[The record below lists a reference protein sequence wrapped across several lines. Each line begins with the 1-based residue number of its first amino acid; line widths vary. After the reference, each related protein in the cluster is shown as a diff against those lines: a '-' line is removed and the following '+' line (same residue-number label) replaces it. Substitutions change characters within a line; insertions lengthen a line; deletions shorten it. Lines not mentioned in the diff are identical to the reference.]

1 MWLSLNL
8 KKKKICPLLL
18 NEYIRQI
25 LLLLFIAENQFKN
38 TKMLKYFVNQTFF
51 FFFKITVIVILLMTP
66 VLKVALKVSQCEN
79 DISSRKGKKDSRK
92 KELLERVKL
101 GY

>member
-1 MWLSLNL
+1 MRQIYFCKNIKHMWLSLNL

-25 LLLLFIAENQFKN
+25 LLLLFIAENQFKS

-51 FFFKITVIVILLMTP
+51 FFQNHSNCYFVDDTSVKSCI
-66 VLKVALKVSQCEN
+66 KSQSMRE
-79 DISSRKGKKDSRK
+79 
-92 KELLERVKL
+92 
-101 GY
+101 